1 MAHLLAPRSGM
12 VTNGFVSEQF
22 RGAKRDCAPC
32 PLRSQCL
39 RTPRTTPVRN
49 VAFVR
54 GLSDPPAINHTAL
67 MKERL
72 DTPSGRAQYAQRFGA
87 VEPVFGNVRY
97 NKGLDRFPLRGRTKV
112 DAQWKL
118 FCLVHNIEK
127 LAITGYAA

>member
-1 MAHLLAPRSGM
+1 

-32 PLRSQCL
+32 AWRARCL
-39 RTPRTTPVRN
+39 RTPDTTPVRN
-49 VAFVR
+49 VAFFR
-54 GLSDPPAINHTAL
+54 GPSDPTAINHTAL
-67 MKERL
+67 MKARL

-97 NKGLDRFPLRGRTKV
+97 NKGLDRFTWRGRTKA

-118 FCLVHNIEK
+118 LCLVHNIGK
-127 LAITGYAA
+127 LANTGYAA